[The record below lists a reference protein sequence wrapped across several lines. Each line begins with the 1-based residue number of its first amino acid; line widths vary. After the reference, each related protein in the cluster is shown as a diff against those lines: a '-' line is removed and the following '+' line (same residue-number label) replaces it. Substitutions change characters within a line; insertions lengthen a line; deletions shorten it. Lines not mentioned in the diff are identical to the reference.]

1 LSNSSSGGGAVRDRL
16 SSLDSINTAPAA
28 NGQRV
33 SVSLVV
39 HNLSVCW
46 RLFKGH
52 DWPLQQ
58 PQQAQSAVPVRRNSS
73 TTSTA
78 SSASA
83 TSAQEAR
90 KATLLDGLLEN
101 YQDSYVPEHVRGRL
115 NGGSSADKEKAQSS
129 SGRDTSSIVEV
140 GLQNA
145 TVRMQA
151 FHQAP
156 SPQVCQCCHL
166 TYHASCEWHAT
177 ARGCSTS
184 LQKTHCVL

>member
-1 LSNSSSGGGAVRDRL
+1 VRDRL

-58 PQQAQSAVPVRRNSS
+58 QQQAQSAVPVRRNSS

-78 SSASA
+78 SSASS

-115 NGGSSADKEKAQSS
+115 NGGSSADKEKSQSS

-140 GLQNA
+140 ALQNA

-156 SPQVCQCCHL
+156 SPQV
-166 TYHASCEWHAT
+166 W
-177 ARGCSTS
+177 
-184 LQKTHCVL
+184 